1 MLTIPKVTVKPLN
14 PYFWYKDF
22 WRLIN
27 VGKYSK
33 TYQQGECIFSQY
45 TTQQLKIIKLPINKT
60 QTKYDSKTIKSAT
73 TKSRI
78 FITNEPPR
86 YLIPTVVLTINFFRI
101 LVSKIA

>member
-1 MLTIPKVTVKPLN
+1 MLENIP
-14 PYFWYKDF
+14 
-22 WRLIN
+22 RLT
-27 VGKYSK
+27 SK
-33 TYQQGECIFSQY
+33 ESVFSVSIPY